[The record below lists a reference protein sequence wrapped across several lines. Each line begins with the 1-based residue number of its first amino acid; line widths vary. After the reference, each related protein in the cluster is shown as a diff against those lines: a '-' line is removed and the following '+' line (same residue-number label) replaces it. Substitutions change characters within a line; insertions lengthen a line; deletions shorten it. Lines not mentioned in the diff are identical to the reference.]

1 MVSPGRRC
9 RGARPQ
15 NRRSARLR
23 QPPAGHRAW
32 WPARRLR
39 GPRRGTATALPRLEG
54 TTSSTISPPHGRKAE
69 ASSWLLT
76 RRAADTDVLMPLVDV
91 PALRIIRCM
100 PRLRRVHGH
109 AMPAPTTSRRL
120 SPLFSARS
128 PKGPTAPT
136 RRQGFMRAMTTGTTW
151 DDRTRPADG
160 TGRCSRPHV
169 LAVSGT
175 AVIGS
180 AFEPGL
186 RVLVHTPSIARRIGI
201 AVQPV
206 MKALHG

>member
-1 MVSPGRRC
+1 
-9 RGARPQ
+9 
-15 NRRSARLR
+15 
-23 QPPAGHRAW
+23 
-32 WPARRLR
+32 
-39 GPRRGTATALPRLEG
+39 
-54 TTSSTISPPHGRKAE
+54 
-69 ASSWLLT
+69 
-76 RRAADTDVLMPLVDV
+76 
-91 PALRIIRCM
+91 
-100 PRLRRVHGH
+100 
-109 AMPAPTTSRRL
+109 
-120 SPLFSARS
+120 
-128 PKGPTAPT
+128 
-136 RRQGFMRAMTTGTTW
+136 MRAMTTGTTW